1 MRKRLTRSSRSRLFA
16 GVAGGL
22 AEYWG
27 FSPVLVRTGFVVLS
41 FFYLLG
47 PLVYFI
53 LAIFMPRAVEHAER
67 RMGTEE
73 YERHDEGV
81 KRLAAGEPQAAVEA
95 LSAAIT
101 RDPSFAA
108 AYRRRAEAY
117 AQLGRDAE
125 AQADVRAAYTIEQ
138 ADRPASG
145 LTGGRGFA
153 LGLGIGFI
161 SLPVLLFLLIAGSF
175 GVGSLLL
182 GAFPVLGWFLYA
194 IGNLFPLAAAVAAAI
209 YFYREGYRRVVAG
222 ALTGLGIFIVA
233 GGVACFAILATGGLL

>member
-1 MRKRLTRSSRSRLFA
+1 M
-16 GVAGGL
+16 
-22 AEYWG
+22 
-27 FSPVLVRTGFVVLS
+27 RTGFVVLS
-41 FFYLLG
+41 FFYFLG

-53 LAIFMPRAVEHAER
+53 LAIFMPRAEEDAER

-101 RDPSFAA
+101 RDPNFAG

-117 AQLGRDAE
+117 TRLGRDAE

-138 ADRPASG
+138 ADRPASR

-153 LGLGIGFI
+153 LGLGIGFV
-161 SLPVLLFLLIAGSF
+161 SLPVALVSLLFGGLI
-175 GVGSLLL
+175 GVGS
-182 GAFPVLGWFLYA
+182 FLPG
-194 IGNLFPLAAAVAAAI
+194 IGSLFPLAAAVAAAI

-222 ALTGLGIFIVA
+222 ALTGLGIFILA
-233 GGVACFAILATGGLL
+233 GGVACFAILATFGG